1 MTDDNRH
8 PLKSLL
14 VTQFFGA
21 FNDNAWKLIVTFLA
35 IRALQS
41 RFTCN
46 EAEFQAASQF
56 QTTLAF
62 CVLTL
67 PLMLFSLP
75 AGLLA
80 DRVSKRSVIISMKL
94 LEVVLM
100 FLAIILGTAVGGP
113 LLDRSGSQIG

>member
-1 MTDDNRH
+1 MNNDNRH

-35 IRALQS
+35 IRALQNS
-41 RFTCN
+41 FTGT

-80 DRVSKRSVIISMKL
+80 DRVSKRSVIISMKF

-100 FLAIILGTAVGGP
+100 
-113 LLDRSGSQIG
+113 

>member
-1 MTDDNRH
+1 MNEESGH

-41 RFTCN
+41 GFTGT
-46 EAEFQAASQF
+46 EAEFQLASQF

-80 DRVSKRSVIISMKL
+80 DRVSKRSVIIS
-94 LEVVLM
+94 
-100 FLAIILGTAVGGP
+100 I
-113 LLDRSGSQIG
+113 R